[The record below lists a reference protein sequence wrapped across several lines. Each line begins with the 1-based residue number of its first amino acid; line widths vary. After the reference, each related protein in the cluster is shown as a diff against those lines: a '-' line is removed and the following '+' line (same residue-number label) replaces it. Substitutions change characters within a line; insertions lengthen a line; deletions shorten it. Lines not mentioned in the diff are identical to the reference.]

1 MFKFALNNKL
11 SIIPLS
17 IVGFIVLNLLKQSL
31 KSKTNLRMNN
41 QSLKKEN
48 LLEDIQER
56 MKVLEKKVDV
66 RIEKDN
72 VQLSLKGLIFINQS
86 TPLFLILITLY

>member
-56 MKVLEKKVDV
+56 MKVLEKKVDE

>member
-1 MFKFALNNKL
+1 
-11 SIIPLS
+11 
-17 IVGFIVLNLLKQSL
+17 
-31 KSKTNLRMNN
+31 MNN

-56 MKVLEKKVDV
+56 MKVLEKKVDE